1 MNFGAYLFET
11 IEPTEEFLEANT
23 LLKLRLAELEQA
35 RQAVIEANRHL
46 DTVIIK
52 ELKNKSLKCHEGQL
66 INVSDL
72 NRIYRIYRYN
82 QGDFCALV
90 PPDKISIENLP

>member
-1 MNFGAYLFET
+1 MFGAYLFET
-11 IEPTEEFLEANT
+11 IEHTEEFIEADT
-23 LLKLRLAELEQA
+23 ILKRRLAELEMA

-52 ELKNKSLKCHEGQL
+52 ELKNKSLNCHEGQL
-66 INVSDL
+66 INVTDL
-72 NRIYRIYRYN
+72 NRIYYYT

>member
-23 LLKLRLAELEQA
+23 ILNERLKDLEIA
-35 RQAVIEANRHL
+35 RQVVIEANRHL

-52 ELKNKSLKCHEGQL
+52 ELKNKSLKCYEGQL
-66 INVSDL
+66 INVTDL
-72 NRIYRIYRYN
+72 NRIYVAN
-82 QGDFCALV
+82 SDNDFFALV
-90 PPDKISIENLP
+90 PPDRISIENLP